1 MKAHAAAIA
10 GVAVALITAGG
21 SAGSLVVGSTIPV
34 GKHPAGVA
42 IAAGSVWVTND
53 VDNTV
58 SRIDPVA
65 GKVTATVALR
75 GRAYPDPKVVAVS
88 DGALW
93 VVAPTTGTIS
103 RIDPE
108 TGGLVATLTIPGS
121 AGGVAAEG
129 TTLWVTSF
137 DPYRCSAN
145 RCFSRLTRIDTRSN
159 RVTGTFKVDSATGIA
174 AAYGS
179 LWIVNH
185 RSWAV
190 TRFDPRKSKGTA
202 TIPVRIGRE
211 GTFAGP
217 EEVAAGLGAVWVS
230 HPVQDLVTRIDPRT
244 NRVVARVRFPRNAE
258 PNRLVVG
265 AGSLWAVGPK
275 QIFRIDPRT
284 NRIADAVRIGRHP
297 DGDYRG
303 LRSIAVSGQ
312 TLWVTD
318 GDADT
323 VDRIELTAGK

>member
-1 MKAHAAAIA
+1 MA
-10 GVAVALITAGG
+10 GVAVALVTAGG
-21 SAGSLVVGSTIPV
+21 SAGSLVVGSTTPV

-75 GRAYPDPKVVAVS
+75 GRPYPDPKVVAVS
-88 DGALW
+88 DGQLW
-93 VVAPTTGTIS
+93 VVAPTTGTVS
-103 RIDPE
+103 RIDPQ
-108 TGGLVATLTIPGS
+108 TGGLVATLTVPAS
-121 AGGVAAEG
+121 AGGIAAEG
-129 TTLWVTSF
+129 TTVWVTSF
-137 DPYRCSAN
+137 DPYRCRAN

-159 RVTGTFKVDSATGIA
+159 RVTGTFDVDAATGIA

-185 RSWAV
+185 RGWAV
-190 TRFDPRKSKGTA
+190 TRFDPRRSKVTA
-202 TIPVRIGRE
+202 TISVRIGRE
-211 GTFAGP
+211 GTFDGP
-217 EEVAAGLGAVWVS
+217 QKVAAGFGAVWVS
-230 HPVQDLVTRIDPRT
+230 HPVQDLITRIDPHS
-244 NRVVARVRFPRNAE
+244 NKVVARVRFPRSSE
-258 PNRLVVG
+258 PNELTIG

-284 NRIADAVRIGRHP
+284 DRIVEAVRIGRHP

-303 LRSIAVSGQ
+303 LRSLAVSGR

-323 VDRIELTAGK
+323 VDRIELSAGK